1 MKFNL
6 KTREEGKINIGC
18 AIYMSD
24 KIALDGIANSMG
36 VPVSLLLR
44 SVINDIIDEKIT
56 FNK

>member
-6 KTREEGKINIGC
+6 KTKEEGKINIGC

-24 KIALDGIANSMG
+24 KIALDNIANSMG

-56 FNK
+56 F